1 VTEGGRPSTLLESFS
16 YAFQGL
22 VHVFRHQRN
31 MQIHFGL
38 AFLVLLASLFFRL
51 NRLELVAVFF
61 AISLVLIAEM
71 LNSALEAAIDL
82 VTSSYDPKAKIA
94 KDVAAGAVL
103 IAAINSLVVAYFV
116 FADKA
121 ASVSANV
128 LTKVSTSPSHLTFVA
143 LILVI
148 LLVIAL
154 KARSGKLRALSGGL
168 PSGHAAVAF
177 AGWTAVTFIVGEEPY
192 GVLVSV
198 LTFFMA
204 VLTAQSRVEAHIH
217 TMREVVLGAV
227 LGILVTTIVFQ
238 LWFF

>member
-1 VTEGGRPSTLLESFS
+1 MTSGNPRSSLLESFS

-38 AFLVLLASLFFRL
+38 SFLVLLAGLFFRL
-51 NRLELVAVFF
+51 TRLELVAVFF

-71 LNSALEAAIDL
+71 LNTALEAAIDL
-82 VTSSYDPKAKIA
+82 ATSSYDPKAKIA

-116 FADKA
+116 FADKVA
-121 ASVSANV
+121 FVSADV
-128 LTKVSTSPSHLTFVA
+128 LEKVRMSPSHLTFVA
-143 LILVI
+143 LILVV
-148 LLVIAL
+148 LLVIVL
-154 KARSGKLRALSGGL
+154 KARSGRLRALSGGL

-177 AGWTAVTFIVGEEPY
+177 AGWTAITFIVGGERY

-198 LTFFMA
+198 VTFFMA

-217 TMREVVLGAV
+217 TTREVALGAV
-227 LGILVTTIVFQ
+227 LGILVTTLVFQ
-238 LWFF
+238 LWFS

>member
-1 VTEGGRPSTLLESFS
+1 MTEGSQRSTLLESFS

-38 AFLVLLASLFFRL
+38 SFLVLVASLFFGL

-71 LNSALEAAIDL
+71 LNTALEAAIDL

-103 IAAINSLVVAYFV
+103 VAAINSLVVAYFV

-128 LTKVSTSPSHLTFVA
+128 LSKVSASPSHLTFVA
-143 LILVI
+143 LIFVVLV
-148 LLVIAL
+148 VIIL

-177 AGWTAVTFIVGEEPY
+177 AGWTAVTFIVGGEHY

-198 LTFFMA
+198 LTLFMA

-227 LGILVTTIVFQ
+227 LGILVTTLVFQ
-238 LWFF
+238 LWF

>member
-1 VTEGGRPSTLLESFS
+1 VTQGDQRSNLPESFS

-38 AFLVLLASLFFRL
+38 SFLVLLASLFFRL
-51 NRLELVAVFF
+51 NRLELIAVFF

-71 LNSALEAAIDL
+71 LNTALESAVDM

-128 LTKVSTSPSHLTFVA
+128 LTKVRLSPSHLTFVA
-143 LILVI
+143 LLLVI
-148 LLVIAL
+148 LLVIVL
-154 KARSGKLRALSGGL
+154 KARSGKPLALSGGL

-177 AGWTAVTFIVGEEPY
+177 AGWTAVTFIVGERPS
-192 GVLVSV
+192 GILVSV

-204 VLTAQSRVEAHIH
+204 MLTAQSRVEAHIH
-217 TMREVVLGAV
+217 TVREVVLGAV
-227 LGILVTTIVFQ
+227 LGILVTTLVFQ
-238 LWFF
+238 LWF